1 MRCGSRDKTHEAA
14 DAQYSPVKYD
24 LSPVATRRLS
34 PQEYGNRTA
43 NTIRPAAHATFS
55 VGADQR
61 AAARSGFPFRD
72 AEVRIPPS
80 QPPYKLLITWL
91 FLLFRRRRFC
101 RILRLLDA
109 RRDSNLR
116 QRRSARGISAQAT
129 TKISQ
134 WAFRGL
140 RFCCSRVR
148 NDASKRGANFDQ
160 FLAPLSGRQFS
171 ISALGCRRLGSKAVE
186 TGSTLLNVS
195 GDAPDF
201 VEVGE
206 AGIAVG
212 DAMRRERR
220 VQLVG

>member
-109 RRDSNLR
+109 HAIPICGRDEVRVVSRRK
-116 QRRSARGISAQAT
+116 RRRKSLSGHFVVYVFVAVECAMTRPSAGRTST
-129 TKISQ
+129 N
-134 WAFRGL
+134 F
-140 RFCCSRVR
+140 SRHSLV
-148 NDASKRGANFDQ
+148 ANFQYPRWVAGD
-160 FLAPLSGRQFS
+160 SV
-171 ISALGCRRLGSKAVE
+171 RR
-186 TGSTLLNVS
+186 
-195 GDAPDF
+195 
-201 VEVGE
+201 
-206 AGIAVG
+206 
-212 DAMRRERR
+212 R
-220 VQLVG
+220 